1 MCEAEFDICVMTCAS
16 MRNENHLSVVD
27 LGLSDTVS
35 SICRT
40 FHSISTNLLY
50 CIQFLT
56 AVLYPI
62 PDEQTDKHTRW
73 IDCLVRYM
81 CRFLA
86 SSCTKINRSLLL
98 SGCYPSI
105 FGSCNNKV

>member
-40 FHSISTNLLY
+40 FHSISTN
-50 CIQFLT
+50 
-56 AVLYPI
+56 
-62 PDEQTDKHTRW
+62 
-73 IDCLVRYM
+73 
-81 CRFLA
+81 
-86 SSCTKINRSLLL
+86 CTVSNS
-98 SGCYPSI
+98 
-105 FGSCNNKV
+105 

>member
-40 FHSISTNLLY
+40 FHSISTNLVFKNKKRIFFFKIGQLNG
-50 CIQFLT
+50 QFL
-56 AVLYPI
+56 P
-62 PDEQTDKHTRW
+62 
-73 IDCLVRYM
+73 
-81 CRFLA
+81 
-86 SSCTKINRSLLL
+86 KIE
-98 SGCYPSI
+98 GFHI
-105 FGSCNNKV
+105 F